1 MIYLDFAATTP
12 MSDESLHVFNEA
24 TKKYFGN
31 ASSLHEFGTEANRAL
46 DISRQS
52 WAKMINGEKDGIY
65 FTSGGSDAN
74 ILAIRSLIDGNK
86 KHGNHLITTKVEH
99 SSLYNLFKQLED
111 EGFEVTYLPLREN
124 GQISLDELISA
135 IRPTT
140 ILSSIQ
146 FVNGETGMIQSIN
159 EIGQILHEHNVIF
172 HTDCVQAFG
181 NVEIDV
187 KNNYIDSLSISSHK
201 IYGPKGTGLA
211 YINPRVN
218 WVQQIK
224 GTTHEGGFRPGTVD
238 VPSILAFTAAG
249 QIAVQTVHERQ
260 ENMKQL
266 RTYFIDQ
273 LKEEVKDFSVY
284 ESSTSQLP
292 QILALSFGK
301 LQGQYIM
308 LECNKHGIAISTGS
322 ACQVGQQSPSR
333 TILSLGKS
341 KDEASQLV
349 RISFGKMTTEDEIDQ
364 LVDVLKRIVNEL

>member
-1 MIYLDFAATTP
+1 
-12 MSDESLHVFNEA
+12 
-24 TKKYFGN
+24 
-31 ASSLHEFGTEANRAL
+31 
-46 DISRQS
+46 
-52 WAKMINGEKDGIY
+52 
-65 FTSGGSDAN
+65 
-74 ILAIRSLIDGNK
+74 
-86 KHGNHLITTKVEH
+86 
-99 SSLYNLFKQLED
+99 
-111 EGFEVTYLPLREN
+111 
-124 GQISLDELISA
+124 
-135 IRPTT
+135 
-140 ILSSIQ
+140 
-146 FVNGETGMIQSIN
+146 MIQSVN
-159 EIGQILHEHNVIF
+159 KIGQILHEHNVIF